1 MRVSPRLPLPHLPS
15 CTESPRLGNLQVLSW
30 GRTYQLGMWLNAMV
44 STMSQEKM
52 SRKARDKE
60 LQLGLKFS
68 MLMKQRLSITT
79 AKTFLCSLLK
89 LKQEKKNQTWR
100 IIC

>member
-1 MRVSPRLPLPHLPS
+1 
-15 CTESPRLGNLQVLSW
+15 
-30 GRTYQLGMWLNAMV
+30 MWLNAMV

-68 MLMKQRLSITT
+68 MVMKQNLSTTT
-79 AKTFLCSLLK
+79 AKTFKTEAGKKKNLENNLLK
-89 LKQEKKNQTWR
+89 KKKKGKKPHQITDPKG
-100 IIC
+100 